1 MHAGVG
7 PRLSRG
13 HAHRDPLPGAAPSM
27 SVSQFLE
34 AFQDLPCL
42 AHPAYAREW
51 RQLGRES
58 DPALFFQGAL
68 GFADRLRDGG
78 KLASAAELYAAIAAL
93 DAQPHPGPLAEAVS
107 RARSRLEALQGQ
119 GAFGA
124 RFEVL
129 AGRFVRDATDYGMI
143 VPMIAG
149 SVVFQSVRAASL
161 GRLLSGSNAAWHRRG
176 FGARLSAG
184 LLGYAAEVPVFA
196 LSSRGLRDWGG
207 EEVAWDGGSVAK
219 DLAGAAITL
228 AALKGSG
235 YLAQRAL
242 RGSPS
247 LSGTVQK
254 FQQAAL
260 PQVAMFLGLM
270 AAHRVE
276 ADLGLRPHVDGATA
290 VTDTLASMF
299 SLGVGSR
306 LGHRILGERF
316 ARFQRAL
323 NVRAAGSV
331 PGPLRLEPTPAW
343 AVAGAGS
350 GPRVAVPNLDS
361 GPRVPVYLASS
372 LDPKAQ
378 GKSPSGKAP
387 EAAPLE
393 ASGEIPAESSL
404 SPEGVGLRLRPY
416 QGEYLK
422 AAVEAMRK
430 AASKGGRGPAPALLD
445 RGYILSPFQTGKSLI
460 IGPLAEAA
468 RDVFP
473 GKQTLVLS
481 PFKIVQSQVLRD
493 LATTFRGRVSVFDAH
508 QKNLDGE
515 VVVAS
520 VYSLARYLKRAEAGD
535 LPFQPERFGLVV
547 VDELTYVLADSW
559 RRILG
564 SLGFVDGEGRP
575 TRSRGKFA
583 LGLGGTGEREDGRH
597 VREFFGDTFLAGR
610 GLNWFV
616 QEGYLHRVY
625 GLEVPYG
632 KSVEDS
638 ERVEDGA
645 ESLVAMRNTPENR
658 RRILDTYEQ
667 YLGGKKAMVFVQ
679 SVQAAKDLEA
689 DFNARLGPGYAVA
702 VTRETAD
709 RKVDLHTDRF
719 SSGEGAKVLISV
731 RRLATSFRALGVHGV
746 IHGYQT
752 ASWNL
757 FAQRSS
763 RPLARQEGEAQR
775 DILIVTMEGR
785 AMPLQRAQSAATL
798 LGVYRKPPSGRVYR
812 PGETEVGGGGQA
824 SAKPPRGRKPLL
836 APGSSEPAAPL
847 QTETDSFAR
856 QIREVL
862 REKFGGD
869 VLRMSERARL
879 RLAELDALLHGVLP
893 ETHLEAVRLAKRL
906 GIPPLTLGEAWLQ
919 DKAALLEATYPL
931 PAGMGEAQRHL
942 TRLFRKA
949 VLLQASRGSVLSLVE
964 SGAISQTQY
973 GAMRNRFRGQF
984 SLQPQSL
991 GEVHRWLLDSG
1002 VADSVAL
1009 RNAIGAYAAERGG
1022 GVKDRKTAVE
1032 GLEEGFDPHYLDAL
1046 DVAGNVKL
1054 SSLWGAEQPRLPP
1067 EAETPIERLDA
1078 ERSAERLRIALSQLS
1093 DKRRQVLELRYGLGE
1108 AEPSTLIKI
1117 APRLGLISHE
1127 RVRQIELDALRK
1139 LRHPSLSRYLRP
1151 YYREEP
1157 ADPFPRQN
1165 WEGEM
1170 ATALRSLGLSTA
1182 TQRLMSEH
1190 GLTQLGDLRAL
1201 TESFFFRFGGLR
1213 DFVLQDVNRA
1223 FARRGWLPVP
1233 KVQERPGPTSENYS
1247 YIRWHLP
1254 LIERVETGDPAAWR
1268 ELLGILEANPP
1279 TVEPILLRLFALER
1293 PGLILDAVLL
1303 LRRLDLPGDHHLWKV
1318 AQEYVLAGIAGLAP
1332 RYPKQ
1337 MEWTLAR
1344 DVTKEIHKYGT
1355 YRNPQL
1361 TLALQILR
1369 ERGLLEARRVWN
1381 YANPELVSLPTPE
1394 GLQGIQARRRF
1405 WYGAVWEALRSLP
1418 ESKSDFSVTLLAPPS
1433 LGFPDPLPPVLVE
1446 RGRGYLSIILPTGRF
1461 SELKGALVADG
1472 FEVSE
1477 VDSVLRLRRLQSKPR

>member
-1 MHAGVG
+1 MHAGAG

-13 HAHRDPLPGAAPSM
+13 HAHRDPLPGTAPSN

-34 AFQDLPCL
+34 DFRELPCL
-42 AHPAYAREW
+42 AHPVFAREW
-51 RQLGRES
+51 RQLGLET

-68 GFADRLRDGG
+68 GLADRLREGG
-78 KLASAAELYAAIAAL
+78 ELASAAELYAAIAAL
-93 DAQPHPGPLAEAVS
+93 DSQPPPGPVAEAAS

-124 RFEVL
+124 RFEGL
-129 AGRFVRDATDYGMI
+129 AGRFVRDATDYRMI

-161 GRLLSGSNAAWHRRG
+161 GRLLSGASAAWHRRG

-196 LSSRGLRDWGG
+196 LSSRGLRDLGG
-207 EEVAWDGGSVAK
+207 EAVSWDGGSVAK
-219 DLAGAAITL
+219 DLAGAAITF

-242 RGSPS
+242 QGAPS
-247 LSGTVQK
+247 LSGRMQK
-254 FQQAAL
+254 FQHAAL

-270 AAHRVE
+270 TAHRVE

-306 LGHRILGERF
+306 LGHRVLGDRF
-316 ARFQRAL
+316 ARLQRAL
-323 NVRAAGSV
+323 NLRAAGTV
-331 PGPLRLEPTPAW
+331 PGPLRLEPTPAL
-343 AVAGAGS
+343 AMSVAGHAS
-350 GPRVAVPNLDS
+350 RVAVPNLDS

-387 EAAPLE
+387 EVAPLE
-393 ASGEIPAESSL
+393 ASGETPPEPSL
-404 SPEGVGLRLRPY
+404 PHEAAGLRLRPY

-430 AASKGGRGPAPALLD
+430 AASQGGRGPAPAPLD

-468 RDVFP
+468 RDIFP

-493 LATTFRGRVSVFDAH
+493 LATTFRGRVSVFDAQ

-520 VYSLARYLKRAEAGD
+520 VYSLARFLKDVDSASVH
-535 LPFQPERFGLVV
+535 FQPERFGLVV

-564 SLGFVDGEGRP
+564 TLGFVDGEGRP

-632 KSVEDS
+632 RTAEDS

-658 RRILDTYEQ
+658 RRILETYEQ

-689 DFNARLGPGYAVA
+689 DFNARLGPAYAVA

-709 RKVDLHTDRF
+709 RNVDLHTERF
-719 SSGEGAKVLISV
+719 SSGEGAKVLIGV
-731 RRLATSFRALGVHGV
+731 RRLAASFRALGVHGV

-775 DILIVTMEGR
+775 EVLIVTMEGR
-785 AMPLQRAQSAATL
+785 AMPMQRAQSAATL

-812 PGETEVGGGGQA
+812 PGETEVGARGAGP
-824 SAKPPRGRKPLL
+824 AKPPRSRRPLL
-836 APGSSEPAAPL
+836 APGVSEAAPL
-847 QTETDSFAR
+847 QAETDSFAR

-862 REKFGGD
+862 QEQFGGD
-869 VLRMSERARL
+869 VLRMSEQAKL
-879 RLAELDALLHGVLP
+879 RLAECDALLHGILP
-893 ETHLEAVRLAKRL
+893 ETHLEAVQLAKRL
-906 GIPPLTLGEAWLQ
+906 GISPTALGEAWLQ

-931 PAGMGEAQRHL
+931 PAEMGEAQRHL

-949 VLLQASRGSVLSLVE
+949 VLLQASRGSMLSLVE
-964 SGAISQTQY
+964 SGSISRTQY
-973 GAMRNRFRGQF
+973 SLMRNRFRGQF
-984 SLQPQSL
+984 PLQLQSL
-991 GEVHRWLLDSG
+991 EEVYRWLLDSG
-1002 VADSVAL
+1002 VADSASL
-1009 RNAIGAYAAERGG
+1009 RNAIGAYVVERGA
-1022 GVKDRKTAVE
+1022 VAKDRQTTVE
-1032 GLEEGFDPHYLDAL
+1032 GAEEGFDPNYFDAL

-1067 EAETPIERLDA
+1067 EAESPIERLDA
-1078 ERSAERLRIALSQLS
+1078 ERLAESVQGVLSKLS
-1093 DKRRQVLELRYGLGE
+1093 GKKRRVLEMRYGLGE
-1108 AEPSTLIKI
+1108 ADPATLGKI
-1117 APRLGLISHE
+1117 AAMVGVATVEGIRQHELG
-1127 RVRQIELDALRK
+1127 ALRK
-1139 LRHPSLSRYLRP
+1139 LRHPSLSRYLRDF
-1151 YYREEP
+1151 YGEEL
-1157 ADPFPRQN
+1157 ADPFHRQS
-1165 WEGEM
+1165 WDGEM
-1170 ATALRSLGLSTA
+1170 ATPLRSLGLSTV
-1182 TQRLMSEH
+1182 TQRLMSEN

-1201 TESFFFRFGGLR
+1201 TGAFFGRFGGLR
-1213 DFVLQDVNRA
+1213 DFVLQDVNQALERH
-1223 FARRGWLPVP
+1223 GGLPVP
-1233 KVQERPGPTSENYS
+1233 EVQERQGSTSGNYS
-1247 YIRWHLP
+1247 HIRLHLP
-1254 LIERVETGDPAAWR
+1254 LIERVEAGDKAAWQ
-1268 ELLGILEANPP
+1268 ELSGILEANPP
-1279 TVEPILLRLFALER
+1279 MVAPILLRLFALER

-1303 LRRLDLPGDHHLWKV
+1303 LRRLELPSDHHLWKI

-1337 MEWTLAR
+1337 MDWTLTR
-1344 DVTKEIHKYGT
+1344 DVTEEIHKYGT

-1369 ERGLLEARRVWN
+1369 ERGLLEAQRVWN
-1381 YANPELVSLPTPE
+1381 YANPEIVSLPTPE
-1394 GLQGIQARRRF
+1394 GLHGARARKRI
-1405 WYGAVWEALRSLP
+1405 WYDTIWEALEGRLSW
-1418 ESKSDFSVTLLAPPS
+1418 KADFSVTLLTPALLSPS
-1433 LGFPDPLPPVLVE
+1433 DSLPPVLVE
-1446 RGRGYLSIILPTGRF
+1446 RVRGYLNVTFPAGSF
-1461 SELKGALVADG
+1461 SDFKRWLVSDG
-1472 FEVSE
+1472 FELSE
-1477 VDSVLRLRRLQSKPR
+1477 VDSSVRLRRFEGKPR

>member
-1 MHAGVG
+1 MHAGAG

-13 HAHRDPLPGAAPSM
+13 HAHRDPLPGAAPSN

-34 AFQDLPCL
+34 AFQGLPCL

-51 RQLGRES
+51 RQLGLET

-68 GFADRLRDGG
+68 GLADRLREGG
-78 KLASAAELYAAIAAL
+78 ELASAAELYAAIAAL
-93 DAQPHPGPLAEAVS
+93 DSQPPPGPIAEAVS

-129 AGRFVRDATDYGMI
+129 AGRFVRDATDYRMI

-161 GRLLSGSNAAWHRRG
+161 GRLLSGASAAWHRRG

-196 LSSRGLRDWGG
+196 LSSRGLRDLGG
-207 EEVAWDGGSVAK
+207 ETVSWDGGSVAK

-242 RGSPS
+242 SGSPS
-247 LSGTVQK
+247 LSGRMQT
-254 FQQAAL
+254 FQHAAL

-276 ADLGLRPHVDGATA
+276 AEVGLRPHVDGATA

-306 LGHRILGERF
+306 LGHRVLGERF
-316 ARFQRAL
+316 ARLQRAL
-323 NVRAAGSV
+323 NLRAAGAV
-331 PGPLRLEPTPAW
+331 PTLNRLESLRPLAMAGGVSRPT
-343 AVAGAGS
+343 
-350 GPRVAVPNLDS
+350 VAVPNLDP
-361 GPRVPVYLASS
+361 GPRSPVYLASS

-378 GKSPSGKAP
+378 GRSPAGKAP
-387 EAAPLE
+387 EVAPLE
-393 ASGEIPAESSL
+393 ASGETPAEPSL
-404 SPEGVGLRLRPY
+404 PPEAAGLRLRPY
-416 QGEYLK
+416 QGEYPK

-430 AASKGGRGPAPALLD
+430 AASQGGRGPAPALLD

-468 RDVFP
+468 RDIFP

-493 LATTFRGRVSVFDAH
+493 LATTFRGRVSVFDAQ

-520 VYSLARYLKRAEAGD
+520 VYSLARYLKQAAAGD

-564 SLGFVDGEGRP
+564 TLGFVDGEGRP

-632 KSVEDS
+632 KTAEDS

-667 YLGGKKAMVFVQ
+667 YLSGKKAMVFVQ

-689 DFNARLGPGYAVA
+689 DFNARLGPAYAVA
-702 VTRETAD
+702 VTGETAD
-709 RKVDLHTDRF
+709 RNVDLYTQRF
-719 SSGEGAKVLISV
+719 SSGEGAKVLIGV
-731 RRLATSFRALGVHGV
+731 RRLAASFRALGVHGV

-763 RPLARQEGEAQR
+763 RPLARQEGESQR
-775 DILIVTMEGR
+775 DVLIVTMEGR

-812 PGETEVGGGGQA
+812 PGEAKVGAAGRA
-824 SAKPPRGRKPLL
+824 SAKPSGSRKPLL
-836 APGSSEPAAPL
+836 APDASKPAAPL
-847 QTETDSFAR
+847 QAETDSFAR

-862 REKFGGD
+862 QEQFGGD
-869 VLRMSERARL
+869 VLRMSEQAKL
-879 RLAELDALLHGVLP
+879 RLAECDALLHGILP
-893 ETHLEAVRLAKRL
+893 ETHLEAVQLAERL
-906 GIPPLTLGEAWLQ
+906 GISPTALGEAWLQ

-931 PAGMGEAQRHL
+931 PAEMGEAQRHL

-949 VLLQASRGSVLSLVE
+949 VLLQASRGSMLSLVE
-964 SGAISQTQY
+964 SGSITRTQY
-973 GAMRNRFRGQF
+973 SLMLNRFRGQF
-984 SLQPQSL
+984 SLQSQSL
-991 GEVHRWLLDSG
+991 EEVYRWLLDSG
-1002 VADSVAL
+1002 VADSASL
-1009 RNAIGAYAAERGG
+1009 RNAIGAYVVERGG
-1022 GVKDRKTAVE
+1022 GAKDRRTTVE
-1032 GLEEGFDPHYLDAL
+1032 GAEEGFDPNYLDAL

-1054 SSLWGAEQPRLPP
+1054 SSLWGAGQPRLPP
-1067 EAETPIERLDA
+1067 EVETPVERLDA
-1078 ERSAERLRIALSQLS
+1078 ERLAENVRTLLSRLS

-1108 AEPSTLIKI
+1108 AEPSTLIKL
-1117 APRLGLISHE
+1117 ATRLGFKSHE
-1127 RVRQIELDALRK
+1127 RVRQIELEALRK
-1139 LRHPSLSRYLRP
+1139 LRHPSLSQYLRP
-1151 YYREEP
+1151 YYLEGV
-1157 ADPFPRQN
+1157 ADPFYRPH

-1170 ATALRSLGLSTA
+1170 ATPLRSLGLATV

-1201 TESFFFRFGGLR
+1201 TEIFFRRFGELR

-1233 KVQERPGPTSENYS
+1233 EVQERQGPTSENYS
-1247 YIRWHLP
+1247 YIRQHLP
-1254 LIERVETGDPAAWR
+1254 LIERVEAGDKAAWQ
-1268 ELLGILEANPP
+1268 ELPGILEANPP
-1279 TVEPILLRLFALER
+1279 MITPILLRLFALQR
-1293 PGLILDAVLL
+1293 PGLILDTVLL
-1303 LRRLDLPGDHHLWKV
+1303 LRRLDLPSDHHLWKV
-1318 AQEYVLAGIAGLAP
+1318 AQEYVLAGIAGLTP

-1337 MEWTLAR
+1337 MDWTLAR
-1344 DVTKEIHKYGT
+1344 DVTEEIHKYGS

-1369 ERGLLEARRVWN
+1369 ERGLVEAQRVWN
-1381 YANPELVSLPTPE
+1381 YANPELVSLPVPE
-1394 GLQGIQARRRF
+1394 DLSGMQARRRF
-1405 WYGAVWEALRSLP
+1405 WYGAVWEALRKLHV
-1418 ESKSDFSVTLLAPPS
+1418 EKSDFSVTLLAPAPPS
-1433 LGFPDPLPPVLVE
+1433 FSDPLPPVLVE
-1446 RGRGYLSIILPTGRF
+1446 RGRGYLSITFPPGRF
-1461 SELKGALVADG
+1461 SELKRALVSDG

-1477 VDSVLRLRRLQSKPR
+1477 VDSTVRLRRFEGKPR

>member
-1 MHAGVG
+1 MHAGAG

-13 HAHRDPLPGAAPSM
+13 HAHRDPLPGTAPSN

-34 AFQDLPCL
+34 AFQALPCL

-51 RQLGRES
+51 RQLGLET
-58 DPALFFQGAL
+58 DPTLFFQGAL
-68 GFADRLRDGG
+68 GFADRLREGG
-78 KLASAAELYAAIAAL
+78 ELASAAELYAAIAAL
-93 DAQPHPGPLAEAVS
+93 DSQPPPGPAAEVVS

-129 AGRFVRDATDYGMI
+129 AGRFVRDATDYRMI

-161 GRLLSGSNAAWHRRG
+161 GRLLSGASAAWHRRG

-196 LSSRGLRDWGG
+196 LSSRGLRDLGG
-207 EEVAWDGGSVAK
+207 EAVSWDGGSVAK

-242 RGSPS
+242 QGAPS
-247 LSGTVQK
+247 LGGRIQK
-254 FQQAAL
+254 FQHAAL

-276 ADLGLRPHVDGATA
+276 AEVGLRPHVDGATA

-299 SLGVGSR
+299 SLGIGSR
-306 LGHRILGERF
+306 LGHRVLGERF
-316 ARFQRAL
+316 ARLQRAL
-323 NVRAAGSV
+323 NLRAAEAV
-331 PGPLRLEPTPAW
+331 PTLNRLESLRPLAM
-343 AVAGAGS
+343 AGGVS
-350 GPRVAVPNLDS
+350 GPTVAVPNLDP
-361 GPRVPVYLASS
+361 GPRSPVYLASS

-378 GKSPSGKAP
+378 GKSPAGKAP
-387 EAAPLE
+387 EVAPLE
-393 ASGEIPAESSL
+393 ARGGHPAEPSL
-404 SPEGVGLRLRPY
+404 PPEAAGLRLRPY
-416 QGEYLK
+416 QREYLK

-430 AASKGGRGPAPALLD
+430 AASQGGQGPVPTLLD

-468 RDVFP
+468 RGIFP
-473 GKQTLVLS
+473 RKQTLVLS

-493 LATTFRGRVSVFDAH
+493 LATTFRGRVSVFDAQ

-520 VYSLARYLKRAEAGD
+520 VYSLARYLKQAAAGD

-559 RRILG
+559 RLILG
-564 SLGFVDGEGRP
+564 TLGFVDGEGRP
-575 TRSRGKFA
+575 TRSRDKFA

-632 KSVEDS
+632 KTAEDS

-658 RRILDTYEQ
+658 RRILETYEQ

-689 DFNARLGPGYAVA
+689 DFNARLGPAYAVA
-702 VTRETAD
+702 VTGETAD
-709 RKVDLHTDRF
+709 RNVDLVTQRF
-719 SSGEGAKVLISV
+719 SSGEGAKVLIGV
-731 RRLATSFRALGVHGV
+731 RRLAASFRALGVHGV

-752 ASWNL
+752 SSWNL

-775 DILIVTMEGR
+775 DVLIVTMEGR

-798 LGVYRKPPSGRVYR
+798 LGAYRKPPPGRVYR
-812 PGETEVGGGGQA
+812 PGETEVGAKGSA
-824 SAKPPRGRKPLL
+824 PAKPPRGRKPLL
-836 APGSSEPAAPL
+836 TPGASGETASL
-847 QTETDSFAR
+847 QAETDSFAR

-862 REKFGGD
+862 QEQFGGD
-869 VLRMSERARL
+869 VLRMSEQAKL
-879 RLAELDALLHGVLP
+879 RLAECDALLHGILP
-893 ETHLEAVRLAKRL
+893 ETHLEAVQLAKRL
-906 GIPPLTLGEAWLQ
+906 GISPTALGEAWLQ
-919 DKAALLEATYPL
+919 DKMVLLETAYPF
-931 PAGMGEAQRHL
+931 PAEMGEAQRNL
-942 TRLFRKA
+942 TRLFRRA
-949 VLLQASRGSVLSLVE
+949 VLLQAGSGSLRSLVG
-964 SGAISQTQY
+964 SGAISKTQY
-973 GAMRNRFRGQF
+973 STMIHRFRGQF

-991 GEVHRWLLDSG
+991 EEVYRWLLDSG
-1002 VADSVAL
+1002 VADSEVL
-1009 RNAIGAYAAERGG
+1009 RNAIGAFVTERGRG
-1022 GVKDRKTAVE
+1022 AKDREAAVE
-1032 GLEEGFDPHYLDAL
+1032 GLEERFDPNYLDAL

-1054 SSLWGAEQPRLPP
+1054 SSLWGSEQPRLPP
-1067 EAETPIERLDA
+1067 EAETPVERLDA
-1078 ERSAERLRIALSQLS
+1078 KRLAENVRAVLSQLS
-1093 DKRRQVLELRYGLGE
+1093 DNRRQVLELRYGLGE
-1108 AEPSTLIKI
+1108 AEPSTLNKI
-1117 APRLGLISHE
+1117 APRLGMITPE
-1127 RVRQIELDALRK
+1127 RVRQIELETLSK
-1139 LRHPSLSRYLRP
+1139 LRHPSMSRYLLP
-1151 YYREEP
+1151 FHREEP
-1157 ADPFPRQN
+1157 ADPFHRPN

-1170 ATALRSLGLSTA
+1170 ATPLRSLGLATL
-1182 TQRLMSEH
+1182 TQRLMSEN

-1201 TESFFFRFGGLR
+1201 TENFFERFGALR
-1213 DFVLQDVNRA
+1213 DYVLQDVNQA
-1223 FARRGWLPVP
+1223 LARRGWLPVP
-1233 KVQERPGPTSENYS
+1233 EVQERQGPTSESYS
-1247 YIRWHLP
+1247 YIRRYLP
-1254 LIERVETGDPAAWR
+1254 LIERVEAGDKAAWR
-1268 ELLGILEANPP
+1268 ELSRILEANPP
-1279 TVEPILLRLFALER
+1279 AVPPILLRLFALER

-1303 LRRLDLPGDHHLWKV
+1303 LRRQNLPRDHHLWKV

-1337 MEWTLAR
+1337 MDWTLAR
-1344 DVTKEIHKYGT
+1344 DVTKEIHQYGT

-1361 TLALQILR
+1361 TLALRILR
-1369 ERGLLEARRVWN
+1369 KRGLLEARRVWN
-1381 YANPELVSLPTPE
+1381 YANPKLVSLPTPE
-1394 GLQGIQARRRF
+1394 DSRDIQARRRF
-1405 WYGAVWEALRSLP
+1405 WYGAVWVALRSLP
-1418 ESKSDFSVTLLAPPS
+1418 DPKSDFSVALLVPAPLS
-1433 LGFPDPLPPVLVE
+1433 FPDPLPPVLVE
-1446 RGRGYLSIILPTGRF
+1446 RGRGYLSVTLPTGRF
-1461 SELKGALVADG
+1461 SELKRALVSDG
-1472 FEVSE
+1472 FKASE
-1477 VDSVLRLRRLQSKPR
+1477 VDSSVRLRRFQGKPR

>member
-1 MHAGVG
+1 M
-7 PRLSRG
+7 
-13 HAHRDPLPGAAPSM
+13 
-27 SVSQFLE
+27 SQFLE
-34 AFQDLPCL
+34 DFRELPCL
-42 AHPAYAREW
+42 AHPVFAREW
-51 RQLGRES
+51 RQLGLET

-68 GFADRLRDGG
+68 GLADRLREGG
-78 KLASAAELYAAIAAL
+78 ELASAAELYAAIAAL
-93 DAQPHPGPLAEAVS
+93 DSQPPPGPVAEAAS

-129 AGRFVRDATDYGMI
+129 AGRFVRDATDYRMI

-161 GRLLSGSNAAWHRRG
+161 GRLLSGASAAWHRRG

-196 LSSRGLRDWGG
+196 LSSRGLRDLGG
-207 EEVAWDGGSVAK
+207 EAVSWDGGSVAK

-235 YLAQRAL
+235 YLTQRAL
-242 RGSPS
+242 QGAPS
-247 LSGTVQK
+247 LSGRIQK
-254 FQQAAL
+254 FQHAAL

-270 AAHRVE
+270 TAHRVE

-306 LGHRILGERF
+306 LGHRVLGDRF
-316 ARFQRAL
+316 ARLQRAL
-323 NVRAAGSV
+323 NLRAAGTV
-331 PGPLRLEPTPAW
+331 PGPLRLEPTPAL
-343 AVAGAGS
+343 AMSVAGHAS
-350 GPRVAVPNLDS
+350 RVAVPNLDS

-387 EAAPLE
+387 EVAPLE
-393 ASGEIPAESSL
+393 ASGETPPEPSL
-404 SPEGVGLRLRPY
+404 PPEAAGLRLRPY

-430 AASKGGRGPAPALLD
+430 AASQGGRGPAPALHD

-468 RDVFP
+468 RDIFP

-481 PFKIVQSQVLRD
+481 PLKIVQSQVLRD
-493 LATTFRGRVSVFDAH
+493 LATTFRGRVSVFDAQ
-508 QKNLDGE
+508 QKKLDGE

-520 VYSLARYLKRAEAGD
+520 VYSLARFLKDADSASVH
-535 LPFQPERFGLVV
+535 FQPERFGLVV

-564 SLGFVDGEGRP
+564 TLGFVDGEGRP

-597 VREFFGDTFLAGR
+597 VREVFGDTFIAGR

-632 KSVEDS
+632 RSAEDS

-679 SVQAAKDLEA
+679 SIQAAKDLEA
-689 DFNARLGPGYAVA
+689 DFNARLGPAYAVA

-709 RKVDLHTDRF
+709 RNVDLHTERF
-719 SSGEGAKVLISV
+719 VSGEGAKVLIGV
-731 RRLATSFRALGVHGV
+731 RRLAASFRALGVHGV

-775 DILIVTMEGR
+775 DVLIVTMEGR

-798 LGVYRKPPSGRVYR
+798 LGAYRKPPPGRVYR
-812 PGETEVGGGGQA
+812 PGETEAGARGA
-824 SAKPPRGRKPLL
+824 SPAKPPWSRKPLL
-836 APGSSEPAAPL
+836 APGASKPAAPL
-847 QTETDSFAR
+847 QAETDSFAR

-862 REKFGGD
+862 RERFGGD
-869 VLRMSERARL
+869 VLRMSEQTKL
-879 RLAELDALLHGVLP
+879 RLAECDALLHGILP
-893 ETHLEAVRLAKRL
+893 ETHLEAVQLAKRL
-906 GIPPLTLGEAWLQ
+906 GISPTALGEAWLQ

-931 PAGMGEAQRHL
+931 PAEMGEAQRHL

-949 VLLQASRGSVLSLVE
+949 VLLQASRGSMLSLVE
-964 SGAISQTQY
+964 SGSISRTQY
-973 GAMRNRFRGQF
+973 SLMRHRFRGQF
-984 SLQPQSL
+984 PLQSQRL
-991 GEVHRWLLDSG
+991 EEVYRWLLDSG
-1002 VADSVAL
+1002 VADSSTL
-1009 RNAIGAYAAERGG
+1009 RNAIGAYVVERGSG
-1022 GVKDRKTAVE
+1022 AKDREMRGE
-1032 GLEEGFDPHYLDAL
+1032 GAEEGFDPNYLDAL

-1067 EAETPIERLDA
+1067 EAETPIEKLDA
-1078 ERSAERLRIALSQLS
+1078 ERLAESVQGVLSKLS
-1093 DKRRQVLELRYGLGE
+1093 GKKRRVLEMRYGLGE
-1108 AEPSTLIKI
+1108 ADPATLGKI
-1117 APRLGLISHE
+1117 AAMVGMVTVERIRQHELG
-1127 RVRQIELDALRK
+1127 ALRK
-1139 LRHPSLSRYLRP
+1139 LRHPSLSRRLRDF
-1151 YYREEP
+1151 YREES
-1157 ADPFPRQN
+1157 ADPFHRPN

-1170 ATALRSLGLSTA
+1170 AAPLRSLGLSTV
-1182 TQRLMSEH
+1182 THRLMLEH
-1190 GLTQLGDLRAL
+1190 HLTQLGDLRAL
-1201 TESFFFRFGGLR
+1201 TEKFFRCFGELR

-1233 KVQERPGPTSENYS
+1233 EVQERPGPTSENSS

-1254 LIERVETGDPAAWR
+1254 LIERVEAGDKVALP

-1279 TVEPILLRLFALER
+1279 TASPILLRLLASRR
-1293 PGLILDAVLL
+1293 PGMILDAVLL
-1303 LRRLDLPGDHHLWKV
+1303 LRRLDLPSDHHLWKV

-1337 MEWTLAR
+1337 MDWTLAR

-1369 ERGLLEARRVWN
+1369 ERGLLEAQRVWN
-1381 YANPELVSLPTPE
+1381 YANPELVSLPVPE
-1394 GLQGIQARRRF
+1394 DLSGIQARRRY
-1405 WYGAVWEALRSLP
+1405 WYGAVGEALRGLSDP
-1418 ESKSDFSVTLLAPPS
+1418 KSDFSVALLAPAPLS
-1433 LGFPDPLPPVLVE
+1433 FPDPLPPVLVE
-1446 RGRGYLSIILPTGRF
+1446 RGRDYLSITVPTGLF
-1461 SELKGALVADG
+1461 SVLKRALMSAG
-1472 FEVSE
+1472 FETSE
-1477 VDSVLRLRRLQSKPR
+1477 VDSSVRLRRLQRKLR